1 VKSRPPVRLEDRL
14 VYSEVIEG
22 LIQHGLGGRVPS
34 RLRERLGDL
43 GLDVDRLPSTFPVVT
58 WHKCLRV
65 LTEEL
70 FPGVPMDEAFR
81 RLARQHV
88 EGYGRTLMG
97 RATLR
102 VMRLLGPRRMVHRLP
117 SVLSATDNYTAGSVE
132 ERGPTQFVLS
142 LNSNMQP
149 GAYTESLLE
158 AMLHTCGAA
167 QPQVKRLESREDS
180 ATYLLT
186 WSEKSE
192 KPEGTSAEPE

>member
-1 VKSRPPVRLEDRL
+1 MKSRPPVRLEDRL
-14 VYSEVIEG
+14 IYSEVIEG
-22 LIQHGLGGRVPS
+22 LIQYGLGGHVPS

-65 LTEEL
+65 IIEEL

-97 RATLR
+97 RATVR

-117 SVLSATDNYTAGSVE
+117 SVLSATDNYTAGSLE
-132 ERGPTQFVLS
+132 ERGPAEFVLS

-149 GAYTESLLE
+149 GAYVESLLE
-158 AMLHTCGAA
+158 AMLRACGAV
-167 QPQVKRLESREDS
+167 QPRVKQQESQPDS
-180 ATYLLT
+180 ASYLLT
-186 WSEKSE
+186 WSEK
-192 KPEGTSAEPE
+192 PEGASAEPE